1 MGTARC
7 QGGCWPTKE
16 QQLLLR
22 AALLQGSE
30 AINAWNM
37 WKSVVDVDRSD
48 SGSQRLFP
56 LLYQNLLTH
65 EMRDPLM
72 NRLGGT
78 YRLTWYKNQTLF
90 HNATYLLRS
99 FHDAGIETMILK
111 GAAMTLLHYKDC
123 GLRLADDFG
132 ILVRAEQAQEAI
144 DILTDLDWVTRPSVA
159 LTASYF
165 STRHAHVFEN
175 IAGHQVDLQ
184 WHLLPDCCYA
194 DVDDMLW
201 ERAIPTELHGV
212 STCALNPTD
221 QLLYTCAQGA
231 AWSLPPLPQ
240 WAADAMMI
248 LRTQNTKID
257 WGSLVDQ
264 AQECGLSLQLSDSL
278 HYLHDQL
285 DAPVPPGILE
295 RAQGVPASRIERMEH
310 RFRTHPPRLLGG
322 LSRIWFCF
330 LRTVQTTDKTIP
342 WFRLAGFPRFLQRTW
357 ALDHLWQ
364 VPFCAIFKGIR
375 RIWATTFGK
384 R

>member
-37 WKSVVDVDRSD
+37 WKSVVDVVRSD
-48 SGSQRLFP
+48 PGSQRLFP

-90 HNATYLLRS
+90 HNATPLLRS
-99 FHDAGIETMILK
+99 FHNAGIETMILK
-111 GAAMTLLHYKDC
+111 GAVMTLLYYKDY

-132 ILVRAEQAQEAI
+132 ILVRAERAQEAI
-144 DILTDLDWVTRPSVA
+144 DILTGLDWVTRSPVT
-159 LTASYF
+159 LTASCF
-165 STRHAHVFEN
+165 PTRHAYVFEN
-175 IAGHQVDLQ
+175 IAGHRVVLQ

-194 DVDDMLW
+194 DVDRMLW

-212 STCALNPTD
+212 STRALNPTD
-221 QLLYTCAQGA
+221 QLLQTCAQGA
-231 AWSLPPLPQ
+231 AWSLPHLPQ

-248 LRTQNTKID
+248 LRAPDTKID
-257 WGSLVDQ
+257 WDRLADQ
-264 AQECGLSLQLSDSL
+264 AQERGLTLQLLDSW
-278 HYLHDQL
+278 HYLRDQL
-285 DAPVPPGILE
+285 SAPVPPDILE
-295 RAQGVPASRIERMEH
+295 RAQDIPASRIERMEH

-322 LSRIWFCF
+322 LPRIWFCF

-342 WFRLAGFPRFLQRTW
+342 WFRLASFPRFLQHTW

-364 VPFCAIFKGIR
+364 VPFCIISKGIR
-375 RIWATTFGK
+375 RIWTITFGE